1 MRVLFYVDTGGSTGG
16 PGMHSVLLW
25 RALSRRYPDLV
36 GPLVFPGSDEDRRI
50 FAEQIGETNIRALGT
65 AALVDAGADPVVVRD
80 DFYARLC
87 ALAREERCDH
97 VHILWGFVHPRQI
110 EIVPPHQRLPVSIT
124 LCDAT
129 GRGEEADVD
138 AMFFGSDRWERYLRE
153 TLRVPAGY
161 LAISDRTRKDALVK
175 GVHAAH
181 VETVHLWVDP
191 KLAAMREADAPAG
204 PAPARTWGPND
215 YVAYVGGLAEYKGVG
230 HILDFALLYPEY
242 RVKLTG
248 YTFDDFPIEWS
259 RYPSVEYLGYRPYAE
274 VVAMMRG
281 ARALLYPSYSE
292 GFGLPMI
299 EAQTLG
305 VPVIVNPRN
314 VMVKELLAPGSYV
327 SAGNVGSP
335 TSIKA
340 AIDVAVRDR
349 ASIVERGFENAARF
363 DEARQVARLVDGME
377 RAHERLRRE
386 GWGA

>member
-16 PGMHSVLLW
+16 PGMHSVLHW
-25 RALSRRYPDLV
+25 RALARRNPDLV
-36 GPLVFPGSDEDRRI
+36 GPLAFPGSDEDRKI
-50 FAEQIGETNIRALGT
+50 FADQIGESNIRALRSST
-65 AALVDAGADPVVVRD
+65 LVDPGADPVVVRD

-97 VHILWGFVHPRQI
+97 IHILWGFLHPRQI
-110 EIVPPHQRLPVSIT
+110 ERVPSRDRVPVSIT

-138 AMFFGSDRWERYLRE
+138 AMFFGSERWERYLRE
-153 TLRVPAGY
+153 ALRVPAGY
-161 LAISDRTRKDALVK
+161 LAISERTRNDALVK
-175 GVHAAH
+175 GVARDH

-191 KLAAMREADAPAG
+191 KLATMGG
-204 PAPARTWGPND
+204 PEDPED

-230 HILDFALLYPEY
+230 HILDFARLYPEQ
-242 RVKLTG
+242 RVKMTG
-248 YTFDDFPIEWS
+248 YTFDDFPIEWPL
-259 RYPSVEYLGYRPYAE
+259 YPAVEYLGYLPYSDVIAT
-274 VVAMMRG
+274 MRR
-281 ARALLYPSYSE
+281 ARALLYLSYSE

-327 SAGNVGSP
+327 SAGNVASP

-340 AIDVAVRDR
+340 AIHVATRDR
-349 ASIVERGFENAARF
+349 ASIVERGFENAKRF
-363 DEARQVARLVDGME
+363 EEERQLARLVDGME
-377 RAHERLRRE
+377 RAHQRLRRE
-386 GWGA
+386 GWDA

>member
-25 RALSRRYPDLV
+25 RAFTRRFPDRA
-36 GPLVFPGSDEDRRI
+36 GPLAFPGSDEDRRI
-50 FAEQIGETNIRALGT
+50 FAAQIGEENVRALGS
-65 AALVDAGADPVVVRD
+65 AALVDPGADPVVVRD

-97 VHILWGFVHPRQI
+97 IHVLWGFLHPRQI
-110 EIVPPHQRLPVSIT
+110 EQVPARERLPVTIT

-138 AMFFGSDRWERYLRE
+138 AMFFGSERWERYLRE
-153 TLRVPAGY
+153 ALRVPAGY
-161 LAISDRTRKDALVK
+161 LAISERTRRDALSK
-175 GVHAAH
+175 GVPEDE

-191 KLAAMREADAPAG
+191 KLASTRAPA
-204 PAPARTWGPND
+204 PVAAPWQPDD

-230 HILDFALLYPEY
+230 HILDYALLYPDR
-242 RVKLTG
+242 RVKMTG
-248 YTFDDFPIEWS
+248 YTFDDFPIGWS
-259 RYPSVEYLGYRPYAE
+259 RYPSVEYLGYRPYSE
-274 VVAMMRG
+274 VIELIRG
-281 ARALLYPSYSE
+281 ARALLYLSYSE

-335 TSIKA
+335 TSIEA
-340 AIDVAVRDR
+340 AILVAVRDR
-349 ASIVERGFENAARF
+349 VSIVERGFENASRF
-363 DEARQVARLVDGME
+363 QEERQLARLE
-377 RAHERLRRE
+377 TALTRAHERLRRE

>member
-1 MRVLFYVDTGGSTGG
+1 
-16 PGMHSVLLW
+16 MHSVLLW
-25 RALSRRYPDLV
+25 RALSKRHPESV
-36 GPLVFPGSDEDRRI
+36 GPLVFPGSDEDRAI
-50 FAEQIGETNIRALGT
+50 FAKQIGESNLRSLGC
-65 AALVDAGADPVVVRD
+65 AALVDPGADPVVVQD
-80 DFYARLC
+80 DFYVRLC

-97 VHILWGFVHPRQI
+97 IHILWGFLHPRQI
-110 EIVPPHQRLPVSIT
+110 ELVPPSERIPVTIT

-161 LAISDRTRKDALVK
+161 LAISDRTRNDALVK
-175 GVHAAH
+175 GVKPEHL
-181 VETVHLWVDP
+181 ETVHLWVDP
-191 KLAAMREADAPAG
+191 KLASMRAAEVDA
-204 PAPARTWGPND
+204 APTWRPDD

-230 HILDFALLYPEY
+230 HILDFALLYPEH
-242 RVKLTG
+242 RVKMTG
-248 YTFDDFPIEWS
+248 YTFEDFPIEWA
-259 RYPSVEYLGYRPYAE
+259 RYPSVEYLGYIPYTD
-274 VVAMMRG
+274 VVDMMRRS
-281 ARALLYPSYSE
+281 RALLYLSYSE

-340 AIDVAVRDR
+340 AIQVAVRDR
-349 ASIVERGFENAARF
+349 ASIVARGFENAKRF
-363 DEARQVARLVDGME
+363 DEERQVAKLVSGME
-377 RAHERLRRE
+377 RAHERLRKG
-386 GWGA
+386 GWAA